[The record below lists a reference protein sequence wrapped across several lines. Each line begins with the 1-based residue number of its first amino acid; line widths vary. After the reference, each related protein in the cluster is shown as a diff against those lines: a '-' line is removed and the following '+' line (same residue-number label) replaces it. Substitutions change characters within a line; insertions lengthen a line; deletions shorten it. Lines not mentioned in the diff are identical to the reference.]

1 MIKNEMKKVGIITIV
16 RVNNYG
22 AELQAYAT
30 QEALRKQGYDA
41 EIIDYLFYKNK
52 GHKRTKASRPTF
64 KMPFKKHLAEW
75 LYPKRAR
82 MKALLQRNKLME
94 VRAEKF
100 EKFHQTNTHFSQTYH
115 SYDELLHA
123 HLQYDAYIVGSD
135 QVWNPGVYSS
145 LDPYFLK
152 FAPKCKRK
160 LSYASSIGLSELPAH
175 THPYYHE
182 ALNGLDAI
190 SVREEQAVDLVKQ
203 VSGKDAQWVLDPTL
217 LLNAEE
223 WKKVAIL
230 PQGIPEK
237 YILLYELTPCPYLK
251 TLAKHIAEIKGC
263 KVVRITKDANRVEP
277 DDEVINVMDAGP
289 AEFLGLFRNAEFVVT
304 NSFHGTAFSINFNR
318 PFYVVTPARKQNN
331 SRQQSILRLFG
342 LTERLLLE
350 DGPLPTENQFK
361 LDYVNVN
368 VRLEQ
373 ERMKSLN
380 YLKHAID
387 GE

>member
-1 MIKNEMKKVGIITIV
+1 MTKVGIITIV

-30 QEALRKQGYDA
+30 QEALRKHGYDA

-64 KMPFKKHLAEW
+64 KMPLKKHLAEW

-82 MKALLQRNKLME
+82 LKALLQQNKLMA
-94 VRAEKF
+94 VRAEIF
-100 EKFHQTNTHFSQTYH
+100 EKFHQANTHFSETYH
-115 SYDELLHA
+115 SYDELLNA
-123 HLQYDAYIVGSD
+123 RLEYDAYLVGSD

-152 FAPKCKRK
+152 FAPKGKRK

-190 SVREEQAVDLVKQ
+190 SVREEQAVDLIKQ
-203 VSGKDAQWVLDPTL
+203 VSGMDAQWVLDPTL

-223 WKKVAIL
+223 WQKVAKM
-230 PQGIPEK
+230 PQGMSEK

-251 TLAKHIAEIKGC
+251 ILAKHIAEIKSC

-277 DDEVINVMDAGP
+277 DEDVINVMDAGP
-289 AEFLGLFRNAEFVVT
+289 AEFLGLFQNAEFVVT

-318 PFYVVTPARKQNN
+318 PFYVVTPARMKNN
-331 SRQQSILRLFG
+331 SRQQSILKLFG
-342 LTERLLLE
+342 LSSRIISEGTNLPKADDLIVNFDSVNKILSEER
-350 DGPLPTENQFK
+350 D
-361 LDYVNVN
+361 
-368 VRLEQ
+368 
-373 ERMKSLN
+373 KSVN
-380 YLKHAID
+380 YLKTAID
-387 GE
+387 VGK

>member
-1 MIKNEMKKVGIITIV
+1 MTKVGIITIV

-30 QEALRKQGYDA
+30 QVALRKHGYDA

-64 KMPFKKHLAEW
+64 KMPLKKHLAEW

-82 MKALLQRNKLME
+82 LKALLQQNKLME
-94 VRAEKF
+94 VRANNF
-100 EKFHQTNTHFSQTYH
+100 EKFHQEYTHFSVTYH
-115 SYDELLHA
+115 SYDELLNA
-123 HLQYDAYIVGSD
+123 PLDYDAYIVGSD

-152 FAPKCKRK
+152 FAPKGKRK
-160 LSYASSIGLSELPAH
+160 LSYASSIGLSDLPIH
-175 THPYYHE
+175 THKYYHE
-182 ALNGLDAI
+182 ALNALDAI

-203 VSGKDAQWVLDPTL
+203 VSGRDAQWVLDPTL

-223 WKKVAIL
+223 WQKVAKM

-251 TLAKHIAEIKGC
+251 TLAKHIAGIKGC

-277 DDEVINVMDAGP
+277 NDDVINVMDAGP
-289 AEFLGLFRNAEFVVT
+289 AEFLGLFHNAVFVVT

-318 PFYVVTPARKQNN
+318 PFYVVTPSRMKNN
-331 SRQQSILRLFG
+331 SRQQSILKLFG
-342 LTERLLLE
+342 LSNRIITEGTE
-350 DGPLPTENQFK
+350 LPTEEDLNINFDKANDILYIQRE
-361 LDYVNVN
+361 N
-368 VRLEQ
+368 
-373 ERMKSLN
+373 SLK
-380 YLKHAID
+380 YLTNNID
-387 GE
+387 GK

>member
-1 MIKNEMKKVGIITIV
+1 MTKVGIITIA

-64 KMPFKKHLAEW
+64 KMPLKKHLAEW

-82 MKALLQRNKLME
+82 LKALLQRNKLME
-94 VRAEKF
+94 VRAKNF
-100 EKFHQTNTHFSQTYH
+100 EKFHQANTHFSKTYH
-115 SYDELLHA
+115 SYDELLNA
-123 HLQYDAYIVGSD
+123 QQEYEAYIVGSD

-152 FAPKCKRK
+152 FAPKGKRK

-175 THPYYHE
+175 THSYYHE

-223 WKKVAIL
+223 WQKVAKM
-230 PQGIPEK
+230 PQGMPQK

-263 KVVRITKDANRVEP
+263 KVVRITKDANREEP

-289 AEFLGLFRNAEFVVT
+289 AEFLGLFHNAEFVVT

-318 PFYVVTPARKQNN
+318 PFYVVTPARKKNN
-331 SRQQSILRLFG
+331 SRQQSILQLFG
-342 LTERLLLE
+342 LTDRLLLE
-350 DGPLPTENQFK
+350 DTPLSDEERLPIQFEQVNAK
-361 LDYVNVN
+361 LE
-368 VRLEQ
+368 EQ
-373 ERMKSLN
+373 RQLSMN
-380 YLKHAID
+380 YLTSNID
-387 GE
+387 GK